1 MKVVVNKNNFALYFS
16 RSKIPFLRNKN
27 KNFNFKIHVG
37 VYGFLYKSIINF
49 SSLKP
54 SKLEKIEM
62 LECIRF
68 IENSQKIKMFQIEEP
83 TIGIDT
89 SEDLNRAKKYLE
101 NINNV

>member
-1 MKVVVNKNNFALYFS
+1 MYFS
-16 RSKIPFLRNKN
+16 RSKIPFPRNID
-27 KNFNFKIHVG
+27 KNFSFYIHVG
-37 VYGFLYKSIINF
+37 VYGFLSQSISHF

-68 IENSQKIKMFQIEEP
+68 IENGQKIKMICIDTP

-89 SEDLNRAKKYLE
+89 PNDLLEAKKYLE
-101 NINNV
+101 SI